1 MRKKKIL
8 KTFAI
13 FILLLIELISL
24 CFFTYSL
31 ILYEGVETFYR
42 IYGVIILVY
51 LFLFL
56 SYLLL
61 RSTKKKNMK
70 SFVIPAILTIVIIG
84 VEFAGYYYLTKIY
97 KSIDAYSD
105 TKNTYYSSLVTYDKS
120 LKTQKDLRKKI
131 IGIVSDSKDIE
142 GNILPK
148 ELIKKYSLDSSNEI
162 KEYDS
167 TIELLHALS
176 NKEIDA
182 AFFSRN
188 YVDMFYSLE
197 GYENIEEDTKV
208 LLEGSKIYETNEEN
222 IKSETASLNKPFTML
237 FIGVDSSK
245 DGVTSGYNGDVL

>member
-61 RSTKKKNMK
+61 RSIKKKNMK

-120 LKTQKDLRKKI
+120 LKAQKDL
-131 IGIVSDSKDIE
+131 SNSLE
-142 GNILPK
+142 NI
-148 ELIKKYSLDSSNEI
+148 SSFI
-162 KEYDS
+162 KEVY
-167 TIELLHALS
+167 EMGKNGVPL
-176 NKEIDA
+176 E
-182 AFFSRN
+182 FS
-188 YVDMFYSLE
+188 S
-197 GYENIEEDTKV
+197 ENIEV
-208 LLEGSKIYETNEEN
+208 G
-222 IKSETASLNKPFTML
+222 
-237 FIGVDSSK
+237 DS
-245 DGVTSGYNGDVL
+245 

>member
-61 RSTKKKNMK
+61 RSIKKKNMK

-120 LKTQKDLRKKI
+120 LNTQKDLRKKI

-142 GNILPK
+142 GNILHK
-148 ELIKKYSLDSSNEI
+148 ELIKK
-162 KEYDS
+162 
-167 TIELLHALS
+167 
-176 NKEIDA
+176 
-182 AFFSRN
+182 
-188 YVDMFYSLE
+188 
-197 GYENIEEDTKV
+197 
-208 LLEGSKIYETNEEN
+208 
-222 IKSETASLNKPFTML
+222 
-237 FIGVDSSK
+237 
-245 DGVTSGYNGDVL
+245 